1 MSKKGLGRGFA
12 DLIPTD
18 DFDEEFDLTIEED
31 KEVSTLKELPLE
43 KVEPDPEQ
51 PRKDFDKEA
60 LEALADSIKEQG
72 VLQPIVV
79 TKNGAKYR
87 IVAGERR
94 WRAAKIAKLKTIPAI
109 VRTVDGQ
116 NRLELE
122 IIENAQRE
130 DLNGI
135 ELATAY
141 AKLKAQFN
149 LTVEEIAKRIG
160 KSVASV
166 KNTMRLLDLPERA
179 KKVMRE
185 QRLSE
190 GVMRPLITAKEEVI
204 EEVLPKIVDEGWSVR
219 QVERYVKQQKKPS
232 SEKAIK
238 TNAVMKKEDSLSEKY
253 HARVRINE
261 KRISFTFKTQKELNN
276 WIKDLENSH

>member
-1 MSKKGLGRGFA
+1 M
-12 DLIPTD
+12 
-18 DFDEEFDLTIEED
+18 
-31 KEVSTLKELPLE
+31 
-43 KVEPDPEQ
+43 
-51 PRKDFDKEA
+51 
-60 LEALADSIKEQG
+60 
-72 VLQPIVV
+72 
-79 TKNGAKYR
+79 
-87 IVAGERR
+87 
-94 WRAAKIAKLKTIPAI
+94 
-109 VRTVDGQ
+109 RTVDGQ

-190 GVMRPLITAKEEVI
+190 GVMRPLITVKEEII